1 MDISTI
7 STSDLKALFQE
18 IPVELKRREKAERA
32 ALRKQL
38 EDLASAGGYSV
49 SELFDLSGEKVQREP
64 VLPKYRSKTEPSLTW
79 SGRGRQPKWVQSH
92 VAGGGSLEDI
102 TI

>member
-7 STSDLKALFQE
+7 STSDLKALLQE
-18 IPVELKRREKAERA
+18 IPIELKRREKAERA

-38 EDLASAGGYSV
+38 EDLASASGYSV
-49 SELFDLSGEKVQREP
+49 SELFGLSGDKVQRDP
-64 VLPKYRSKTEPSLTW
+64 VPTKYRSKTDPSLTW
-79 SGRGRQPKWVQSH
+79 SGRGRQPQWVKIHLSN
-92 VAGGGSLEDI
+92 GGNLEDI